1 MRELQ
6 NCIERAVALAQFDQ
20 IGVDDLPEKIRD
32 YKTVRINIESND
44 PAELLPMEEVERR
57 YILKVL
63 EAVGGNKTLAAQVLG
78 FDRRTLYRK
87 LERARDPGG
96 RDPRGRAYRQ
106 ACRARKPHASRPTR
120 CPSSRPTPSRSGGA
134 ARRGSTE
141 AGARHRHIG
150 CMGRTA

>member
-1 MRELQ
+1 MTSAAADRLLQYPWPGNVRELQ

-87 LERARDPGG
+87 LERAREPAAAPRERALKTSDIPDEPTSSSEKPADP
-96 RDPRGRAYRQ
+96 
-106 ACRARKPHASRPTR
+106 S
-120 CPSSRPTPSRSGGA
+120 
-134 ARRGSTE
+134 
-141 AGARHRHIG
+141 
-150 CMGRTA
+150 